1 MADLV
6 TIRFRR
12 SAGERHAL
20 ASVEREIRATDPKS
34 GRKYLRDFN
43 DAYTSYEAVL
53 TPAALAEATTS
64 SDILLVGDY
73 HALPTSQ
80 RFAAMLARQIA
91 ARRPLVVGLE
101 MVFARDQHILDEWL
115 RKEIEGDELRE
126 RIRFNAE
133 WGYDWEP
140 FFEIMVVARD
150 AGARVYGLDCAP
162 RYDLRR
168 IGVRDRHAA
177 DKIAEIR
184 HRHPEAALLVL
195 FGESHLAPNHLPQ
208 LVRERRKGDR
218 ILTVLQNLDALYWKA
233 AGHAKP
239 VGAVQVERGVIC
251 VFNATP
257 LEKYESY
264 RRCIERWRGEGG
276 AGADVAATIY
286 NLVDALA
293 QFLRI
298 NRYAATNGTQPR
310 FLVDQVP
317 EVCVR
322 SPGEPLQDALE
333 RKRASRAEMR
343 LVLEQTA
350 AQGGCYV
357 PRLNTLFVCEF
368 QMAAASQEVSRFLH
382 HACRGALLQAA
393 APSDEAA
400 APEDLFYRSAVQ
412 HAVAYFGSRIL
423 YPARPPVREA
433 DLYPLYAQA
442 REAVENTTPFG
453 YREYMQMLDFLV
465 LHKDYEANQR
475 QYRFPPAL
483 LQQGIS
489 FEENRFAWVTAR
501 LGCMLGCELYEAY
514 LAGRLTK
521 RVLRAFYFRS
531 LEPPGAAQ
539 KLYFDM
545 VRRLRKPRRRLAA

>member
-20 ASVEREIRATDPKS
+20 ASVEREIRATDPKL

-43 DAYTSYEAVL
+43 DAYPSYEAVL
-53 TPAALAEATTS
+53 TPAELAEATAE

-73 HALPTSQ
+73 HALPSSQ
-80 RFAAMLARQIA
+80 RFAAMLARQLA
-91 ARRPLVVGLE
+91 ERRPVAVGLE
-101 MVFARDQHILDEWL
+101 MVFARDQRILDEWL
-115 RKEIEGDELRE
+115 RGEIDGEELRE
-126 RIRFNAE
+126 RIRFDAE
-133 WGYDWEP
+133 WGYAWEP
-140 FFEIMVVARD
+140 FYEVMTAARD

-162 RYDLRR
+162 RCDLRR

-184 HRHPEAALLVL
+184 EEQPEAALLVL

-208 LVRERRKGDR
+208 LLRERRKGDR
-218 ILTVLQNLDALYWKA
+218 MLTVLQNLDALYWKA
-233 AGHAKP
+233 AGHAEHVEAVR
-239 VGAVQVERGVIC
+239 VGPGVVC

-264 RRCIERWRGEGG
+264 RRCLERWRGEGG
-276 AGADVAATIY
+276 PGADVAATIY

-293 QFLRI
+293 QFLHI
-298 NRYAATNGTQPR
+298 NRYAASNGAQPR

-322 SPGEPLQDALE
+322 PAGEPLQKVLE
-333 RKRASRAEMR
+333 RKGALRAETR
-343 LVLEQTA
+343 LVLEQTS
-350 AQGGCYV
+350 AQGECYV

-382 HACRGALLQAA
+382 HACRGALWQAA
-393 APSDEAA
+393 APSDETA

-423 YPARPPVREA
+423 YPARPPVREG
-433 DLYPLYAQA
+433 DLYLLYAQP
-442 REAVENTTPFG
+442 REAVEDTTSFN

-475 QYRFPPAL
+475 QYHFAPAL
-483 LQQGIS
+483 LQQGIAL
-489 FEENRFAWVTAR
+489 EDQRFAWVTER
-501 LGCMLGCELYEAY
+501 LGRMLGCELYEAY
-514 LAGRLTK
+514 LAGRLSK

-531 LEPPGAAQ
+531 LEPPGAAR

-545 VRRLRKPRRRLAA
+545 VRHLRKPRRRPAA